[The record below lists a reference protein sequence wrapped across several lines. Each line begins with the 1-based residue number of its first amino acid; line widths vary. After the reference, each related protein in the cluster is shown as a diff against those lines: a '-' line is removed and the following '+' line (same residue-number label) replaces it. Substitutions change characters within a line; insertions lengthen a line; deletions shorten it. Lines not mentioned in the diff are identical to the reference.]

1 MLHDYEG
8 NLTLSRQNGAPLKTP
23 RSPLSPS
30 FGLDAA
36 QISAITAGTAGRAF
50 PKNAVIL
57 NEGDAAD
64 SVYVIVSGAVKF
76 FVSDESGKELVL
88 GHAGAGE
95 YFGEVGLDGGARSVS
110 VMTLEPTRI
119 TVIPHSDFKA
129 FLRTNPDF
137 ALHIIRKLAARIRA
151 LTENVRSLALLDVYG
166 RVARILLDLAVERDG
181 RWVVAEKLTHQ
192 DLANRV
198 GASREMISRILK
210 DLVAGG
216 YITVDRKIITINRQL
231 PPRW

>member
-1 MLHDYEG
+1 LDSEG
-8 NLTLSRQNGAPLKTP
+8 GNVTVTRHQREDAP
-23 RSPLSPS
+23 SPGRTAPPS
-30 FGLDAA
+30 FVLDTD
-36 QISAITAGTAGRAF
+36 QVRAIAAGTASRAY

-57 NEGDAAD
+57 NKGDAAD
-64 SVYVIVSGAVKF
+64 SIYVIASGAVKF

-88 GHAGAGE
+88 GHAGPGE

-119 TVIPHSDFKA
+119 NVIPHPDFKA
-129 FLRTNPDF
+129 FLSANPDF
-137 ALHIIRKLAARIRA
+137 ALHVIRKLAYRIRT
-151 LTENVRSLALLDVYG
+151 LTDNVRNLALLDVYG
-166 RVARILLDLAVERDG
+166 RVARTLLDLAVERDG
-181 RWVVAEKLTHQ
+181 RLVVAQKLTHQ
-192 DLANRV
+192 DIASRV

-216 YITVDRKIITINRQL
+216 YISIEHRIITVNKQL

>member
-1 MLHDYEG
+1 M
-8 NLTLSRQNGAPLKTP
+8 SRQNDAPPKTP
-23 RSPLSPS
+23 PSQSPPP
-30 FGLDAA
+30 FVLDAA
-36 QISAITAGTAGRAF
+36 QIRAITAGTASRVF

-95 YFGEVGLDGGARSVS
+95 YFGEIGLDGGGRSVS

-119 TVIPHSDFKA
+119 TVIPHGDFQA
-129 FLRTNPDF
+129 FLCSNPEF

-181 RWVVAEKLTHQ
+181 RRVVAEKLTHQ
-192 DLANRV
+192 DIANRV

-210 DLVAGG
+210 DLAAGG
-216 YITVDRKIITINRQL
+216 YITVERKIITLNRQL

>member
-1 MLHDYEG
+1 VA
-8 NLTLSRQNGAPLKTP
+8 RQNRDDALFSKRAARPE
-23 RSPLSPS
+23 
-30 FGLDAA
+30 FALDPE
-36 QISAITAGTAGRAF
+36 QIRAITVGTASRAY

-57 NEGDAAD
+57 NEGDTAD

-76 FVSDESGKELVL
+76 FLSDDNGKEVVL
-88 GHAGAGE
+88 GQAGPGE
-95 YFGEVGLDGGARSVS
+95 YFGEIGIDGGARSVS

-119 TVIPHSDFKA
+119 TMIPHAHFEA
-129 FLRTNPDF
+129 FLRGNPDF
-137 ALHIIRKLAARIRA
+137 AVHIIRKLAHR
-151 LTENVRSLALLDVYG
+151 VRSLTANVKNLALLDVYG
-166 RVARILLDLAVERDG
+166 RVARTLLDLAVEQDG
-181 RWVVAEKLTHQ
+181 RLMVAERLTHQ

-216 YITVDRKIITINRQL
+216 YLTVERKIITINKQL

>member
-1 MLHDYEG
+1 MASQNPDNPSLHRRA
-8 NLTLSRQNGAPLKTP
+8 SA
-23 RSPLSPS
+23 PS
-30 FGLDAA
+30 FVLDPAQVRAIAA
-36 QISAITAGTAGRAF
+36 SSASRAY
-50 PKNAVIL
+50 PRNAIIL

-64 SVYVIVSGAVKF
+64 SIYVIASGSVKF
-76 FVSDESGKELVL
+76 FVSDEGGKELVL
-88 GHAGAGE
+88 GRAGPGE
-95 YFGEVGLDGGARSVS
+95 YFGEVGLDGGARSAS

-119 TVIPHSDFKA
+119 SVIPHADFNA
-129 FLRTNPDF
+129 FLGSHPDF
-137 ALHIIRKLAARIRA
+137 ALHVIRKLANRIRV

-166 RVARILLDLAVERDG
+166 RVARTLLDLAVERDG
-181 RWVVAEKLTHQ
+181 RLVVAEKLTHQ

-216 YITVDRKIITINRQL
+216 YISVERKIITLRKQL